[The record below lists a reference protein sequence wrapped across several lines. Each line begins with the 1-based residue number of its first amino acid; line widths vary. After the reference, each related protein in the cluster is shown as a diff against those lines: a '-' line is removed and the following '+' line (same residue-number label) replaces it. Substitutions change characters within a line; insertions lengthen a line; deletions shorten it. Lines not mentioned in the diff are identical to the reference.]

1 MTRFSSSCVVVV
13 EKGERKKKKLVSCSC
28 CSRPSCFTRR
38 VFSLIESL
46 VQLLS
51 SASLSRTHSD
61 SAEFSFQVVV
71 HPNSW
76 WPFLARIIERRPKL
90 KELLLLND
98 GCVSDYCGQNG
109 RRHHHGRSNWKL
121 DVVNVE
127 KSAMGVSA
135 LHWPQNRLVHPF
147 SEKKNSRYDRGN
159 KTRKKKED
167 YWNPENKACLLFFY
181 SSRHVSRHAFR
192 SLVYGS
198 KKRRRKSLVSPVVS
212 NEINRENLSF
222 IQLWTLF
229 IRSFASK

>member
-1 MTRFSSSCVVVV
+1 M
-13 EKGERKKKKLVSCSC
+13 VSCSC

-159 KTRKKKED
+159 KTRKKKRTIEIL
-167 YWNPENKACLLFFY
+167 KIK
-181 SSRHVSRHAFR
+181 
-192 SLVYGS
+192 LVYCFS
-198 KKRRRKSLVSPVVS
+198 ILLAMFLAMPFVLLCMARKKEEEKVLSALSYRTKSTVR
-212 NEINRENLSF
+212 IYLSF
-222 IQLWTLF
+222 NSGRF
-229 IRSFASK
+229 SFVHSLRNNDNKK